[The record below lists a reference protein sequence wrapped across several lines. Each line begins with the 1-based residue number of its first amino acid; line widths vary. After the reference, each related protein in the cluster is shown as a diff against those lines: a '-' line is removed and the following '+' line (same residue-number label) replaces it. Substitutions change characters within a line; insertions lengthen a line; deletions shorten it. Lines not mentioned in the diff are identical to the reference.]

1 MTFCIRSAQDELQ
14 RKIDEI
20 YEGLQGVTTLVD
32 DILVYGKTCEKLY
45 ENLRK
50 VLTRYHE
57 KGVKFNPDKL
67 TVVLNEVPY
76 FGHVLSSNQIL
87 ANSQLFVTWNPL
99 AIA

>member
-14 RKIDEI
+14 SKIDEI

-32 DILVYGKTCEKLY
+32 DILLYSKTREKLY
-45 ENLRK
+45 VNLRK
-50 VLTRYHE
+50 VLTRSHE
-57 KGVKFNPDKL
+57 KLVKFNPDKL
-67 TVVLNEVPY
+67 TVVLTEVPY

-87 ANSQLFVTWNPL
+87 ANSQLFATWSSL